1 MLKRLS
7 IAIPALLAAAS
18 LVAAQD
24 NSTLPK
30 GKRLFSDLCSRCHGL
45 TGGGGEGP
53 NLNRPVLERAPDDKT
68 LVTII
73 REGIPNTGMPRVRR
87 FTDTEAGSLVLYV
100 RSLGKVAP
108 EHVIGD
114 AAKGQEIYAK
124 LGCSSCHTIAG
135 EGGNLGPELTSIGAY
150 RSPENLRQSIVD
162 PAAALP
168 KGVMLVP
175 GRGFSE
181 YLPVRLVTH
190 DGQEIH
196 GVRVNED
203 SFTIQ
208 VKDMSSRLYSFR
220 KSDLQ
225 TLDKQIG
232 QSVMPNYSG
241 KVSGSD
247 LDDLVAY
254 LWSRGGPK

>member
-1 MLKRLS
+1 MPKF
-7 IAIPALLAAAS
+7 IALLIAS
-18 LVAAQD
+18 ALSLSAQD
-24 NSTLPK
+24 TTTLAK

-68 LVTII
+68 LATII
-73 REGIPNTGMPRVRR
+73 REGIPNTGMPRIRR
-87 FTDTEAGSLVLYV
+87 FTDPEADSLVLYV
-100 RSLGKVAP
+100 RSLGKVSP
-108 EHVIGD
+108 ERVKGD
-114 AAKGQEIYAK
+114 VDRGSGVYAK
-124 LGCSSCHTIAG
+124 LGCSSCHSIAG
-135 EGGNLGPELTSIGAY
+135 QGGNFGPELSSIGAY
-150 RSPENLRQSIVD
+150 RSPDYLRQSILD
-162 PAAALP
+162 PAASLP
-168 KGVMLVP
+168 RGVMLVP
-175 GRGFSE
+175 GRGFNE
-181 YLPVRLVTH
+181 YLPVRLVTG
-190 DGQEIH
+190 DGQEIR

-208 VKDMSSRLYSFR
+208 VKDMNSRLYSFR

-232 QSVMPNYSG
+232 QSVMPNYTG

-254 LWSRGGPK
+254 LWSRGGAK

>member
-1 MLKRLS
+1 MFCRIS
-7 IAIPALLAAAS
+7 IAVL
-18 LVAAQD
+18 LVAYVASAQETA
-24 NSTLPK
+24 TLAK

-53 NLNRPVLERAPDDKT
+53 NLNRPVLERAPDDTT
-68 LVTII
+68 LTTVI
-73 REGIPNTGMPRVRR
+73 REGIPNTGMPRIRR
-87 FTDTEAGSLVLYV
+87 FTDAEAGSLVLYV

-108 EHVIGD
+108 EHVSGD
-114 AAKGQEIYAK
+114 PEKGAGVYAR
-124 LGCSSCHTIAG
+124 LGCSGCHTIAG
-135 EGGNLGPELTSIGAY
+135 VGGNLGPELSNIGAF
-150 RSPENLRQSIVD
+150 RSAENLRQSIVD

-168 KGVMLVP
+168 KGVTLVP
-175 GRGFSE
+175 GRGFVE
-181 YLPVRLVTH
+181 YLPVHIVTR
-190 DGQEIH
+190 DGQDIR

-208 VKDMSSRLYSFR
+208 VKDMGSRIYSFR

-225 TLDKQIG
+225 TLDKEIG
-232 QSVMPNYSG
+232 QSVMPNFSA
-241 KVSGSD
+241 KVSGAD

>member
-1 MLKRLS
+1 MRLS

-18 LVAAQD
+18 LATAQERP
-24 NSTLPK
+24 TLAK

-68 LVTII
+68 LANII
-73 REGIPNTGMPRVRR
+73 REGIPNTGMPRIRR
-87 FTDTEAGSLVLYV
+87 FTDPECDSLILYV

-108 EHVIGD
+108 EHPKGD
-114 AAKGQEIYAK
+114 AQKGSGVYAR
-124 LGCSSCHTIAG
+124 LGCSGCHTIAG
-135 EGGNLGPELTSIGAY
+135 EGGNFGPELSSIGAY
-150 RSPENLRQSIVD
+150 RSPENLRQSIVE

-181 YLPVRLVTH
+181 YLPVRVVTH
-190 DGQEIH
+190 DGQEIR
-196 GVRVNED
+196 GIRVNED

-225 TLDKQIG
+225 TLDKELG
-232 QSVMPNYSG
+232 QSMMPNYTG
-241 KVSGSD
+241 KVSGAD

-254 LWSRGGPK
+254 LWSRGGSK